1 MKSWGVMVTELVG
14 LWGRDGGGGG
24 EWGGFGGRLECTCQ
38 RAARKF
44 FTENLLPRNIA
55 VVKGHHVTFDLS
67 FTK

>member
-1 MKSWGVMVTELVG
+1 MGKG
-14 LWGRDGGGGG
+14 WGRG

-38 RAARKF
+38 WAARKF
-44 FTENLLPRNIA
+44 FTVNLLPRNIA